1 MSVLYF
7 GVVAPAYKTVFHWN
21 IAKAISEMFFP
32 LCLWFYFA
40 KSVLLS
46 FLQKLKFFLYNIKIW
61 LTLADS
67 LRLQI
72 KTQSGGPASVIQLVI
87 QEILQHLL
95 LWLVLIISFAHS
107 SGSSISLTPSLSPS
121 RTHSSVSLC
130 CILGIPES
138 WFSSRCFS
146 SWQKH
151 WTDERQKKQNGHKME
166 TKNTLQKCRRKGST
180 LETTFMKCF
189 CAVWFYIPAETDE

>member
-1 MSVLYF
+1 M
-7 GVVAPAYKTVFHWN
+7 
-21 IAKAISEMFFP
+21 
-32 LCLWFYFA
+32 
-40 KSVLLS
+40 
-46 FLQKLKFFLYNIKIW
+46 YNIKIW

-107 SGSSISLTPSLSPS
+107 SGSTISLTPSLSPS

-151 WTDERQKKQNGHKME
+151 WTDQRQKKTEWPQNG
-166 TKNTLQKCRRKGST
+166 NQKYPTEVQKKR
-180 LETTFMKCF
+180 
-189 CAVWFYIPAETDE
+189 FYIGNHIHELVLFGFIYLQRQTSRCIQRFKPPTSFSIKLKHVRVVLPVRE